1 MSDLIAPNIIYFQ
14 TQKQLTALNNIRELL
29 KSVLIYLRA
38 CNFYLGIVL
47 PHINY
52 ETTSSRQVNL
62 IKHFYKT
69 NRFRKYSITK
79 SVVEVWNKI
88 PNI

>member
-1 MSDLIAPNIIYFQ
+1 MIF
-14 TQKQLTALNNIRELL
+14 
-29 KSVLIYLRA
+29 SVSV
-38 CNFYLGIVL
+38 FEVHSIVL

-79 SVVEVWNKI
+79 SVVEVWSKI